1 MLLLDDDNTHMHAFV
16 YPENW
21 KPIEKDMVEA
31 EDDFMIPKH
40 KFDFVDLSDLFAL
53 ASGFENIESPEFS
66 TDIIGVIE
74 DFERVKPI
82 NTMFGEKN
90 IVKFRITDGRYSH
103 RVTVWGKLAVTT
115 DAIYDKIVDR
125 PIIAIIASSKLK
137 IYRSSVQISTL
148 PSSKIYLNLDSE
160 FVSAMLLRLEEEGYK
175 APENV
180 VAPPV
185 EAPVIPVIQT
195 LTLRELLGKTNS
207 DDIKKNFMCYVKI
220 TNVEETGNW
229 WYYSCSYCL
238 EEAYKL
244 EGKFKC
250 SKCPKSTPVAE
261 KRYRIVV
268 LAGDSTEALNFVL
281 FDRAA
286 KRILSESATKMLSDN
301 ITTVGYPLKIKAMA
315 GKEVTFNVTISSDNV
330 LLNSKI
336 FNVTDA
342 YVTTFSESSPS
353 EETVNGVSI
362 SSYSEE
368 K

>member
-21 KPIEKDMVEA
+21 KPIEKDMAEA

-137 IYRSSVQISTL
+137 IYRSKL
-148 PSSKIYLNLDSE
+148 K
-160 FVSAMLLRLEEEGYK
+160 EEGYK
-175 APENV
+175 VPENV

-185 EAPVIPVIQT
+185 EALVIPVIQT

-220 TNVEETGNW
+220 TNVEETGKW
-229 WYYSCSYCL
+229 WYYSFSYCL

-268 LAGDSTEALNFVL
+268 LAGDSTEALNLVL